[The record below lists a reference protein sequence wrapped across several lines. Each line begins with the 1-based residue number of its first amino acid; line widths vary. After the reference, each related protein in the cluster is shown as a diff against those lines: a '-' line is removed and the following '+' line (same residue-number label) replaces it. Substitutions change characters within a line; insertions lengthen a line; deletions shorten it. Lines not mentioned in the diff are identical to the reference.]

1 MKMKTGKDW
10 IFVLFQLILF
20 VAYLFEIDLFYF
32 SLPELLKLSMF
43 PIMLLGILIIFIS
56 FIQLGT
62 KLSPFPSPVQN
73 ATLITSGI
81 FKFVRHP
88 IYTGILLIV
97 FSIAIYKASEYK
109 FLISVLLLILF
120 RFKSKYEESKLLSV
134 FPNYREYRQVTGKFF
149 PKFNRN

>member
-1 MKMKTGKDW
+1 MKTGKDW